1 VIAALA
7 GILIWAL
14 LRDAGAG
21 PPLTLAVTTT
31 GTTAT
36 TPTTAPDTTTT
47 VDAAPPTTTAE
58 QRLAEVEEI
67 LRELWF
73 GWFDAIYRK
82 DEDAL
87 WEVVA
92 TTRNYEAGLAAME
105 TMEFVAEPNPSG
117 VIIVSADILLDRA
130 DCLVVYQRI
139 DVSSFRGAGS
149 ITETVT
155 VLWPDPRYNWRRA
168 TSWKYRN
175 DLWLQDCDNLERE
188 QTP

>member
-31 GTTAT
+31 ATTAT
-36 TPTTAPDTTTT
+36 TSPTSLETTTT
-47 VDAAPPTTTAE
+47 VGETTSTTTAE

-105 TMEFVAEPNPSG
+105 TMEFVAEPNPEEVK
-117 VIIVSADILLDRA
+117 VISLDLLLDRN
-130 DCLVVYQRI
+130 DCLVINQQL
-139 DVSSFRGAGS
+139 DFSAFRGEGIGS
-149 ITETVT
+149 QLVT
-155 VLWPDPRYNWRRA
+155 VFWPDTRYGWRIA
-168 TSWKYRN
+168 THWQYPN

>member
-1 VIAALA
+1 
-7 GILIWAL
+7 
-14 LRDAGAG
+14 
-21 PPLTLAVTTT
+21 VT
-31 GTTAT
+31 TTAT
-36 TPTTAPDTTTT
+36 TATTSPTSLETTTT
-47 VDAAPPTTTAE
+47 VGETTSTTTAE

-105 TMEFVAEPNPSG
+105 TMEFASAPDPSG
-117 VIIVSADILLDRA
+117 VVIVTADILLDRA
-130 DCLVVYQRI
+130 DCLVVY
-139 DVSSFRGAGS
+139 DALSVSFRDLVDVAP
-149 ITETVT
+149 VVD
-155 VLWPDPRYNWRRA
+155 VLWPDPRYGWRLA
-168 TSWKYRN
+168 TGWQYPN